1 MTMPVQ
7 TRRPWLLPAL
17 VGVFILVA
25 VAEVWLLTFVGVRI
39 GVLPTLLIL
48 VAEAVLGAWLM
59 RREGRKA
66 WQALV
71 DAYSTGRLPSGQLA
85 DAALILVGGI
95 MLILPGFF
103 TDIIGLVFLL
113 PWTRPLAR
121 RAVGMVIA
129 RHSAT
134 LGLDLS
140 GTRSPFNTGTVVPG
154 ETVDGSTPPASASD
168 APQVIRG
175 EIED

>member
-1 MTMPVQ
+1 MTVPAR

-17 VGVFILVA
+17 VGVFVLVA
-25 VAEVWLLTFVGVRI
+25 VAEVWILTVVGVRI

-48 VAEAVLGAWLM
+48 VGEAVLGAWLM

-103 TDIIGLVFLL
+103 TDIVGLVFLL
-113 PWTRPLAR
+113 PFTRPLAR
-121 RAVGMVIA
+121 RVLGMVIA
-129 RHSAT
+129 RHSAG
-134 LGLDLS
+134 LGLDV
-140 GTRSPFNTGTVVPG
+140 GGARSRYDSGTVVPG
-154 ETVDGSTPPASASD
+154 ETVDDVPPSAAAD
-168 APQVIRG
+168 QVVRG